1 MEIPCM
7 RVLCVDDHPTVLE
20 GIALVIERE
29 QDMEVVGRVTSSED
43 AIAAFTRCRPDVT
56 LMDLRLG
63 SGSGIHA
70 IREIRRV
77 DPSARIV
84 VFTVARGEEDIH
96 AALDAGAMTYL
107 LKDSP
112 SGDLVRVLRQVHAGQ
127 PPTLSVDLKTRLD
140 SRATRPSLTRRE
152 HQVLQLVSE
161 GLRNKEI
168 AAALGISDETAIAHV
183 RSILAKLDVKDRT
196 AAVNVA
202 LRRGLLHI
210 A

>member
-1 MEIPCM
+1 MARARI

-20 GIALVIERE
+20 GIALVIECE
-29 QDMEVVGRVTSSED
+29 KDMAVVARATNCDEAVR
-43 AIAAFTRCRPDVT
+43 AFTRQRPDVT

-63 SGSGIHA
+63 PASGIQA
-70 IREIRRV
+70 IREIRQI
-77 DPSARIV
+77 DPLARIV

-96 AALDAGAMTYL
+96 AALEAGAVTYL
-107 LKDSP
+107 FKDSP

-127 PPTLSVDLKTRLD
+127 PPELSVEVRTSLD
-140 SRATRPSLTRRE
+140 NRATRTLLTRRE

-168 AAALGISDETAIAHV
+168 ATVLGIGDETAIAHV
-183 RSILAKLDVKDRT
+183 RSILAKLEVKDRT

-202 LRRGLLHI
+202 LRRGILHI

>member
-1 MEIPCM
+1 MKTSCL

-29 QDMEVVGRVTSSED
+29 ADMEVVARVTNSED
-43 AIAAFTRCRPDVT
+43 AIAAFTRVRPDVT

-63 SGSGIHA
+63 AGSGIHA

-112 SGDLVRVLRQVHAGQ
+112 SGDLVRVLRQVHAGE
-127 PPTLSVDLKTRLD
+127 PPTLSIDLKTRLD